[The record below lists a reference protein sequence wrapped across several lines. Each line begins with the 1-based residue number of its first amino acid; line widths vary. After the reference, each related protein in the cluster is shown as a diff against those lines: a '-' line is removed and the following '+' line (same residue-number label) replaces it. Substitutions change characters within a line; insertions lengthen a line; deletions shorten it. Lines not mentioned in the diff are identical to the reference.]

1 MARMYKIMDEQ
12 MVVEEEICEILDA
25 NMMMEYEDEED
36 KSGDRMDEID
46 EEGWRR
52 TNPSVHHEQEDDNQD
67 KCIVSARCGGGTLS
81 QDESQNPGIWNAR
94 EIYLLGLTHWTRVR
108 PIWVQPIPIPIYVPG

>member
-1 MARMYKIMDEQ
+1 MARMYKIIDEQ

-52 TNPSVHHEQEDDNQD
+52 TNPSFHHEQEDDNQD
-67 KCIVSARCGGGTLS
+67 KCIVSARCEEGMKDVLRWR
-81 QDESQNPGIWNAR
+81 NP
-94 EIYLLGLTHWTRVR
+94 
-108 PIWVQPIPIPIYVPG
+108 QPR

>member
-1 MARMYKIMDEQ
+1 MARMYKIIDEQ

-52 TNPSVHHEQEDDNQD
+52 TS
-67 KCIVSARCGGGTLS
+67 R
-81 QDESQNPGIWNAR
+81 WR
-94 EIYLLGLTHWTRVR
+94 ELQLLEEERAWKIKYCL
-108 PIWVQPIPIPIYVPG
+108 